1 MPSDPYPEAART
13 PPSLPDGSEDW
24 PKFTPL
30 LVGSPEAAGLLALSP
45 RKLWTLTRCDAVPA
59 HRIGR
64 SVRYAPAEL
73 AAWIAAGC
81 PEAPGSARRVRAA
94 MRKEG
99 GR

>member
-1 MPSDPYPEAART
+1 MRSDPYPEAART
-13 PPSLPDGSEDW
+13 PASLPDGNDS

-94 MRKEG
+94 MRKG
-99 GR
+99 AGR